1 MKRTAILTLI
11 VLLLASIGAS
21 VYLFLDQKVNKKLIA
36 DKDNTIAT
44 HAELI
49 SGLAEKRKDAD
60 RELAAAKKSLTDNES
75 ATARLESANEL
86 LQVKISA
93 VESKLSTQTDGA
105 GEAAEKLQMELD
117 ALKLE
122 AAGKA
127 SELAASEAKNSSLEA
142 QVTDHLTRIE
152 EHTAALA
159 KTEASLKPFEEIGM
173 TPDEIK
179 KGLMKRPVSLSK
191 PLPPRPAQQAGKIT
205 DPIQTSA
212 PAPVSAPVPVPKPA
226 PSTPEPTLATD
237 PVTPIP
243 PKQP

>member
-1 MKRTAILTLI
+1 MKRTAILALV

-60 RELAAAKKSLTDNES
+60 RELAAAKKSLSDNES
-75 ATARLESANEL
+75 ATARLKSENEL
-86 LQVKISA
+86 LKAKISA
-93 VESKLSTQTDGA
+93 AKSELSTQTDGA

-117 ALKLE
+117 ALNLE
-122 AAGKA
+122 AVGKA
-127 SELAASEAKNSSLEA
+127 DELAASEAKNSSLEA
-142 QVTDHLTRIE
+142 QVTDHLNRIQ

-159 KTEASLKPFEEIGM
+159 KAEASLKPFEEIGM
-173 TPDEIK
+173 TADEIK
-179 KGLMKRPVSLSK
+179 KGLMKRPVTLSQ
-191 PLPPRPAQQAGKIT
+191 PLPPRPARQAGKIT
-205 DPIQTSA
+205 DPIQTPT
-212 PAPVSAPVPVPKPA
+212 PAPVPVPVPKPA
-226 PSTPEPTLATD
+226 PSTPDPTPTPD
-237 PVTPIP
+237 PVTPAP

>member
-1 MKRTAILTLI
+1 L
-11 VLLLASIGAS
+11 S
-21 VYLFLDQKVNKKLIA
+21 QK
-36 DKDNTIAT
+36 AT
-44 HAELI
+44 
-49 SGLAEKRKDAD
+49 G
-60 RELAAAKKSLTDNES
+60 
-75 ATARLESANEL
+75 
-86 LQVKISA
+86 Q
-93 VESKLSTQTDGA
+93 
-105 GEAAEKLQMELD
+105 AAETLKMQLD

-127 SELAASEAKNSSLEA
+127 DELAVSEAKNSSLEA

-179 KGLMKRPVSLSK
+179 KGLMKRPVTLSQ

-205 DPIQTSA
+205 DPIQT
-212 PAPVSAPVPVPKPA
+212 PAPVPAPAPVPVPKPA
-226 PSTPEPTLATD
+226 PSTPEPTPTPD